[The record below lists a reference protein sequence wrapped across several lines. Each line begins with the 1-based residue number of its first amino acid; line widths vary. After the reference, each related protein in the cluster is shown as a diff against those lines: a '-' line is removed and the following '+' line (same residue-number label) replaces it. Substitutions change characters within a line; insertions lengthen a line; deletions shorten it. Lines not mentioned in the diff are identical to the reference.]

1 MITAID
7 TNVLLDVF
15 VGDPTFGTRSRDA
28 MERCIAEGS
37 LIACE
42 VVWAEVSAYFPSPE
56 DAAAALDRLGVHFS
70 SIDRDAALASGV
82 AWRAYRSR
90 GGPRTRVVPDF
101 LIGAHALSQ
110 ADRLLTRDARFH
122 RSYFQSL
129 QVLDPTA
136 P

>member
-15 VGDPTFGTRSRDA
+15 SGDSTFGPRSRDSV
-28 MERCIAEGS
+28 EQCIAEGS

-42 VVWAEVSAYFPSPE
+42 IVWAEVSAYFPSSD
-56 DAAAALDRLGVHFS
+56 DAAAALDRLGVLFS
-70 SIDRDAALASGV
+70 AFDQPAALRAGA
-82 AWRAYRSR
+82 AWRAYRNR
-90 GGPRTRVVPDF
+90 GGLRTRVVPDF

-110 ADRLLTRDARFH
+110 ANRLLTRDARFH

-129 QVLDPTA
+129 RVLDPSEF
-136 P
+136 